1 MTAAANVYEGSCFCG
16 TVRYRLEGQPKDMMN
31 CHCTDCR
38 KSHGAAFATLVE
50 FPFKSLRFRQ
60 GEDNL
65 ATYTA
70 ASGTKRSFCK
80 TCGSIVSVWSD
91 ADTAWLEVSAS
102 TLDTPI
108 DMRPTHH
115 IYVRSRAPW
124 YEIRDDLPRHK
135 ASKDA

>member
-1 MTAAANVYEGSCFCG
+1 MATTDEIHEGSCCCG
-16 TVRYRLEGQPKDMMN
+16 RVRFRMQGPFGSFSH

-38 KSHGAAFATLVE
+38 KSHGSAFATLVE
-50 FPFKSLRFRQ
+50 FPFKSLSYRQ
-60 GEDNL
+60 GEENL
-65 ATYTA
+65 TTFTA
-70 ASGTKRSFCK
+70 PSGTKRSFCR

-91 ADTAWLEVSAS
+91 ADTAWLDISAS
-102 TLDTPI
+102 TLDTPV

-124 YEIRDDLPRHK
+124 YEIRDDRPQHK